1 MLMIDWVC
9 CKFQN
14 NLILAN
20 RSDSQRHNWN
30 IKAGYHFDFLML
42 HEATVYVYF
51 LSLTG
56 SVLSSNW
63 TDSVRQVSR
72 RKEYEFE
79 KVSCLKVKVDVQNTH
94 KKTTNSSL
102 KFWNT

>member
-1 MLMIDWVC
+1 
-9 CKFQN
+9 
-14 NLILAN
+14 
-20 RSDSQRHNWN
+20 
-30 IKAGYHFDFLML
+30 ML
-42 HEATVYVYF
+42 HKVTVYVHF

-94 KKTTNSSL
+94 RENNKLVVKILEYVNVPAQIAGDLAYKCIRFSNVSNYYDVRS
-102 KFWNT
+102 K